1 MGGCV
6 PALFKSLL
14 NAMHNCWFVELAMEP
29 GAYTRNRRLSNAGFF
44 SQAGG

>member
-14 NAMHNCWFVELAMEP
+14 NAMHNCWFVEFAMESLD
-29 GAYTRNRRLSNAGFF
+29 YTQNPRLSNLGFF
-44 SQAGG
+44 GKAS